1 MASANTKSSTF
12 ATSKRARLARRLEI
26 VLLGAWFG
34 ALLGI
39 GFIAAP
45 ALFQGLPDRLLAG
58 SIAAQWFAQLSVA
71 GNIIGIL
78 LVVLLS
84 PRLTRRAF
92 RPWRFALAGFTWV
105 LSLLASLWV
114 LPAMAAMRALGPALL
129 QDAAT
134 RASFGRW
141 HAGASIGF
149 GVTLV
154 AVFVLLWTARGA
166 GETGD
171 AHAPQ

>member
-12 ATSKRARLARRLEI
+12 ATSKRTRLARRVEI
-26 VLLGAWFG
+26 LLLGAWFG

-58 SIAAQWFAQLSVA
+58 TIAAQWFAQLSLA
-71 GNIIGIL
+71 GNIAGIL

-84 PRLTRRAF
+84 PSLTGRAF
-92 RPWRFALAGFTWV
+92 TPWRFALAGFAWT
-105 LSLLASLWV
+105 LSLLATLWV
-114 LPAMAAMRALGPALL
+114 LPTMAAMRAVGPALL
-129 QDAAT
+129 QDAAM

-149 GVTLV
+149 VVTLA
-154 AVFVLLWTARGA
+154 AVFLLLWTATGA
-166 GETGD
+166 GDTGD

>member
-1 MASANTKSSTF
+1 MASANTKSSTSV
-12 ATSKRARLARRLEI
+12 TSKRARLARRLEI

-34 ALLGI
+34 ALLGV

-45 ALFQGLPDRLLAG
+45 ALFQGLSDRVLAG
-58 SIAAQWFAQLSVA
+58 TIAAQWFAHLSLA
-71 GNIIGIL
+71 GNLIGAL
-78 LVVLLS
+78 LIVLLS
-84 PRLTRRAF
+84 PLMYGRVVRWWRLG
-92 RPWRFALAGFTWV
+92 LAGGAWV

-114 LPAMAAMRALGPALL
+114 LPSMAAMRALGPALL
-129 QDAAT
+129 QDPAL

-149 GVTLV
+149 LVTLLV
-154 AVFVLLWTARGA
+154 VLVLLWTASD
-166 GETGD
+166 GD

>member
-1 MASANTKSSTF
+1 MASANTKSSTSV
-12 ATSKRARLARRLEI
+12 TSKRARLARRLEV

-58 SIAAQWFAQLSVA
+58 TIAAQWFAQLSLA
-71 GNIIGIL
+71 GDIVGIL

-84 PRLTRRAF
+84 PGLTKRAF
-92 RPWRFALAGFTWV
+92 RPWRFVLAAFAWV

-114 LPAMAAMRALGPALL
+114 LPTMAAMRALGPVLL
-129 QDAAT
+129 QDPAL

-141 HAGASIGF
+141 HAGASLGF
-149 GVTLV
+149 LVTLI
-154 AVFVLLWTARGA
+154 AVLVLLWTSN
-166 GETGD
+166 GEEV
-171 AHAPQ
+171 HAPQ

>member
-12 ATSKRARLARRLEI
+12 ATSKRARLARRVEI
-26 VLLGAWFG
+26 LLLGAWFG

-45 ALFQGLPDRLLAG
+45 ALFQGLSDRLLAG
-58 SIAAQWFAQLSVA
+58 SIAAQWFAQLSLV
-71 GNIIGIL
+71 GNVVGVLL
-78 LVVLLS
+78 LVLLI
-84 PRLTRRAF
+84 PGLTQRAF
-92 RPWRFALAGFTWV
+92 SAWRFGVVGFAWV
-105 LSLLASLWV
+105 LSLLASFWV
-114 LPAMAAMRALGPALL
+114 LPTMAAMRALGPALL

-149 GVTLV
+149 IVTLV
-154 AVFVLLWTARGA
+154 AVGVLLWTAPADEG
-166 GETGD
+166 T
-171 AHAPQ
+171 HAPQ